1 MTNDIKISII
11 TPSYNQGD
19 YIEKTILSVL
29 NQTYQNIEYIIIDG
43 GSTDNTLE
51 IINKYRDRIDI
62 VISEK
67 DKGQSDAIN
76 KGFRLASG
84 VLSGWINSD
93 DILYSHCVEELVA
106 TYKKSPD
113 TAIFFSPYLD
123 FINESGDYLQTKYN
137 PITGKKYLLYKNY
150 DLNQQASFY
159 NNRLLKEINYLDE
172 SIYFCMDLD
181 LWLKLLDHGD
191 IFPISNKS
199 QGAFRIWGNTKTST
213 GTLDF
218 LTEIR
223 NTLQKNGLRS
233 WDKLILK
240 TYYQAFRFR
249 VSRFVKKNFR
259 TLFSYISPPNTSR
272 KNNK

>member
-19 YIEKTILSVL
+19 YIEETILSVL

-43 GSTDNTLE
+43 GSIDNTLE

-106 TYKKSPD
+106 TYKRSPD
-113 TAIFFSPYLD
+113 AAIFFSPYLD
-123 FINESGDYLQTKYN
+123 FINGSGDYLQTKYS

-150 DLNQQASFY
+150 DLHQQASFY
-159 NNRLLKEINYLDE
+159 NSRILEKINYLDE
-172 SIYFCMDLD
+172 SIRYCMDLD
-181 LWLKLLDHGD
+181 LWLKLLDYGN
-191 IFPISNKS
+191 IIPISNEP
-199 QGAFRIWGNTKTST
+199 QGAFRIWSNTKTST

-223 NTLQKNGLRS
+223 NTLQKNGLKS
-233 WDKLILK
+233 WDKLVLK
-240 TYYQAFRFR
+240 THYQALRFR
-249 VSRFVKKNFR
+249 ASRFVKRSFA
-259 TLFSYISPPNTSR
+259 TLFPSISHKSISR
-272 KNNK
+272 KND